1 MRVICADPHAA
12 KSSRGSVFMRTC
24 KVFSAALLLL
34 SFSVLVASQIRA
46 DEINYSYTSGSNTFT
61 WTLPTNPVIAPVDAH
76 APNGFTI
83 PNWSF
88 SENGAPMVGT
98 FDFFST
104 LNDFG
109 GGFDLKSG
117 STFFINAMGD
127 QLYSGPESAPTM
139 LTGSFATV
147 DFGSDTSG
155 SKPPTPVML
164 APSPVPEPSTLSL
177 WAIGMALAL
186 AVTFVRKRL
195 I

>member
-1 MRVICADPHAA
+1 
-12 KSSRGSVFMRTC
+12 MRTC

-34 SFSVLVASQIRA
+34 SFSLLVASQVRA

-61 WTLPTNPVIAPVDAH
+61 WTLPINPVIAPVDVH
-76 APNGFTI
+76 TPNGFTI

-104 LNDFG
+104 LFD

-117 STFFINAMGD
+117 GGLLINAMGD

-164 APSPVPEPSTLSL
+164 EPSSASPVPEPSTFSL
-177 WAIGMALAL
+177 WAVGLALGL